1 MNKVDT
7 LTTTNS
13 AYKIKS
19 QKAPN
24 IRFDGS
30 TLTKQKNT
38 EIETSKEL
46 KIIGDKDSN
55 ITRQVCLDSIASA
68 NEEIL
73 LFFPT
78 ANSFFWHEKIGAI
91 EALTNA
97 VVRHNVRVRALV
109 PLHPLIEKFVE
120 QKPFLLQATHNKSTD
135 KENNQNID
143 SIRYIQ

>member
-46 KIIGDKDSN
+46 KIIGGIKDSN

-73 LFFPT
+73 LFFLLLIH
-78 ANSFFWHEKIGAI
+78 FFGMKRLE
-91 EALTNA
+91 LS
-97 VVRHNVRVRALV
+97 RH
-109 PLHPLIEKFVE
+109 
-120 QKPFLLQATHNKSTD
+120 
-135 KENNQNID
+135 
-143 SIRYIQ
+143 

>member
-7 LTTTNS
+7 LTTNS

-46 KIIGDKDSN
+46 KIIGGIKDSN

-97 VVRHNVRVRALV
+97 VIRHNVRVSISTSSSANRESCRTET
-109 PLHPLIEKFVE
+109 IF
-120 QKPFLLQATHNKSTD
+120 ATVNS
-135 KENNQNID
+135 
-143 SIRYIQ
+143 

>member
-46 KIIGDKDSN
+46 KIFGGIKDSN
-55 ITRQVCLDSIASA
+55 ITRQVCLDSITSA

-78 ANSFFWHEKIGAI
+78 ANSFF
-91 EALTNA
+91 
-97 VVRHNVRVRALV
+97 LV
-109 PLHPLIEKFVE
+109 
-120 QKPFLLQATHNKSTD
+120 
-135 KENNQNID
+135 
-143 SIRYIQ
+143 